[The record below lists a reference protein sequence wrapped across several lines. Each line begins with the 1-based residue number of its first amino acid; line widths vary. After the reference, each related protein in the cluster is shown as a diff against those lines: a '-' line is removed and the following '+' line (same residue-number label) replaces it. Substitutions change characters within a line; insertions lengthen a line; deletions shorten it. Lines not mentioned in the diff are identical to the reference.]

1 VLPLTHA
8 SRGPHPG
15 DAQRFGP
22 PQLEQLRRAALEV
35 AWLLDRGY
43 PRESAVRFVG
53 DRHQLA
59 ARQRLAL
66 MRGVCSEAE
75 RQRRASREEG
85 APDVRNQRLLVDGLN
100 VLITLEVAL
109 AGGPLVA
116 CADGAV
122 RDLAG
127 LRGSYRPV
135 QQTGDALERF
145 GAALSTFRTAGAHV
159 YLDAPVSSSGEVR
172 ALFLEHASHW
182 DRPVQVDLV
191 KDPDACLAGERH
203 VVTADAAVIDRSAS
217 WFNLGALLVRGIEG
231 AWIVAL

>member
-1 VLPLTHA
+1 V
-8 SRGPHPG
+8 
-15 DAQRFGP
+15 
-22 PQLEQLRRAALEV
+22 EQLRRAAQEV

-53 DRHQLA
+53 DRHQLT

-66 MRGVCSEAE
+66 MRGVCSEAD
-75 RQRRASREEG
+75 RRRRASREEG
-85 APDVRNQRLLVDGLN
+85 IDDVRDHRLLVDGLN

-109 AGGPLVA
+109 AGGPLLA

-135 QQTGDALERF
+135 PQTGEALECI
-145 GAALSTFRTAGAHV
+145 GAALSKLQTAGALV
-159 YLDAPVSSSGEVR
+159 YLDAPVSSSGELR
-172 ALFLEHASHW
+172 SLFLEHASRW
-182 DRPVQVDLV
+182 DRPVRVDLV

-217 WFNLGALLVRGIEG
+217 WFNLGAVLVRGIQG
-231 AWIVAL
+231 AWIVTLGAEVDEGS